1 MGTSFNGLT
10 PSQTYK
16 DILQISN
23 SNVGMPTGLRA
34 VCGGDGVDSALKI
47 CTTGVDINGFLLISG
62 TRLLASANELNKVK
76 KNDLDGV
83 IESNKAIIAGS
94 NRDIAFNGGIINMAG
109 SGALQNG
116 TIRNFA
122 IESYAFGGY
131 QVSVTGST
139 PTGLFTVYPS
149 SGVVQK
155 ITLNQPLTQISISRS
170 PFQDQDASGTTGL
183 PASYLRNYSLTLIT
197 VQDSAGNREIDFDGS
212 ITWPR
217 EQWASG
223 YSKPKL
229 NYPSTAT
236 GTQMDIFDLY
246 SMDYGVN
253 WYGIKRASAIA
264 SASAGALDS
273 IIDGG
278 AF

>member
-1 MGTSFNGLT
+1 MGTSFNGQT

-16 DILQISN
+16 DILQLSN
-23 SNVGMPTGLRA
+23 SNLGMPTGLRA
-34 VCGGDGVDSALKI
+34 VSGGDGIDSALKI

-62 TRLLASANELNKVK
+62 TRLLASATELNKIK

-83 IESNKAIIAGS
+83 IESNKAIVAGS
-94 NRDIAFNGGIINMAG
+94 NRDISFNGGIINMAG

-122 IESYAFGGY
+122 VESYSHAGY

-139 PTGLFTVYPS
+139 STGIFTIFPS

-155 ITLNQPLTQISISRS
+155 ITLNQPLTQINISRS
-170 PFQDQDASGTTGL
+170 PYQDQDASGSVGL
-183 PASYLRNYSLTLIT
+183 PSSYLRNYAVTLIT
-197 VQDSAGNREIDFDGS
+197 VQDAVGNREVDFNSS

-223 YSKPKL
+223 YSKPRL

-253 WYGIKRASAIA
+253 WFGVKRASAIA
-264 SASAGALDS
+264 SSSAGALDAV
-273 IIDGG
+273 IDGG
-278 AF
+278 IF